1 MPPFYI
7 FPSNNKT
14 MASYSESFSF
24 SVVGCL
30 MVRKK
35 KEREEKREREKN
47 RRPFKSIFAHQ
58 IMVSV
63 ETNKKKVVI
72 TRNNHT
78 F

>member
-14 MASYSESFSF
+14 MASYSGSFSF

-35 KEREEKREREKN
+35 REREEKREREKKIADLSKAYLHIKLW
-47 RRPFKSIFAHQ
+47 FQLKQ
-58 IMVSV
+58 
-63 ETNKKKVVI
+63 TKKKLS
-72 TRNNHT
+72 
-78 F
+78 